1 MTVSRPLRTLLLEDN
16 PHDAELA
23 RELLSKTTSPVR
35 SPGSKLAEFV
45 AALESKAFDLIL
57 ADYSLP
63 SFDGLSALEFALRLR
78 PDVPFIFV
86 SGTLGEELAIEAL
99 KRGATDYVLK
109 TRLSRLVPSVQRAL
123 RETEHRA
130 ERKRAEDELRAA
142 EERFRNFVNH
152 ATDGFFLF
160 DEHRAIVDVNR
171 QACESLGY
179 SRDEM
184 IGMHPGDFDAAPTR
198 LRSRGSKSE

>member
-1 MTVSRPLRTLLLEDN
+1 M
-16 PHDAELA
+16 
-23 RELLSKTTSPVR
+23 
-35 SPGSKLAEFV
+35 
-45 AALESKAFDLIL
+45 
-57 ADYSLP
+57 
-63 SFDGLSALEFALRLR
+63 
-78 PDVPFIFV
+78 
-86 SGTLGEELAIEAL
+86 
-99 KRGATDYVLK
+99 
-109 TRLSRLVPSVQRAL
+109 PSVQRAL

-184 IGMHPGDFDAAPTR
+184 IGMHPGDFDAALDEASIARLEERIKAGETVTFESLHRRKDGTVFPVEVRARQFQQGSALVPPGAGAQYHGTQACGGSVTR
-198 LRSRGSKSE
+198 E